1 MQRLWRGAWRQKVER
16 YAAPALRKRNENV
29 VRRPGVRDNETDLA
43 RNMRS
48 AAHARPFGRVSNT
61 EEYKEPILPSL
72 QETRAVVTLA
82 PAKSSGLADLGAPLD
97 DATVV
102 KKGRVHEYLQHLTEG
117 AIGRRFQDIRIIG
130 IKTVEAGVV
139 SAKFFVQFEVFG
151 DNTAA
156 PANGVGFEAALFAGE
171 RPLASLSSSSLFLPY
186 ANFWYPNRFVFDV
199 SIDDFDQADRLEFIA
214 KAEDVRAV

>member
-1 MQRLWRGAWRQKVER
+1 
-16 YAAPALRKRNENV
+16 
-29 VRRPGVRDNETDLA
+29 
-43 RNMRS
+43 MRS

-61 EEYKEPILPSL
+61 EEYKEPILSSL

-82 PAKSSGLADLGAPLD
+82 PAKSAGLADLGAPLD

-102 KKGRVHEYLQHLTEG
+102 KKGRVHEYLQHLTDG

-130 IKTVEAGVV
+130 IKSVEAGVV

-171 RPLASLSSSSLFLPY
+171 RPLTSLSSSSLFLPY

-214 KAEDVRAV
+214 KPEDVRAV